1 VFHSS
6 SCSRRS
12 VVSRDSL
19 QAMFAAATA
28 AARGLGSCLARSAA
42 APLLRPPLL
51 AQPRRDM
58 SIHLKTRLNVID
70 NTGAKE
76 VECIDFY
83 ARKPARLGDAI
94 RVVVKSAKHDG
105 RVSKKDIVG
114 AVVVRQKAKMQ
125 RPDGSVIFF
134 QENACV
140 LMKRDLSGPIGT
152 RVTGPVAREL
162 RQGRFM
168 KVVLM
173 ASRVV

>member
-1 VFHSS
+1 
-6 SCSRRS
+6 
-12 VVSRDSL
+12 
-19 QAMFAAATA
+19 
-28 AARGLGSCLARSAA
+28 
-42 APLLRPPLL
+42 
-51 AQPRRDM
+51 
-58 SIHLKTRLNVID
+58 
-70 NTGAKE
+70 
-76 VECIDFY
+76 
-83 ARKPARLGDAI
+83 
-94 RVVVKSAKHDG
+94 
-105 RVSKKDIVG
+105 VSKKDIVG